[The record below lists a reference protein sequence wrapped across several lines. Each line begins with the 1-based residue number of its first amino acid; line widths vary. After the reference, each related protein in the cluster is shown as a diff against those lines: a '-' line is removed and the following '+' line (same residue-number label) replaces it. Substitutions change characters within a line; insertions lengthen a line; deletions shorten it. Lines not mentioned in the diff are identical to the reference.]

1 MNILYINKK
10 MVFILSSAFLISVIF
25 TGLISSLEAQKEQV
39 TLTAIVAEPKERWDL
54 LFDNAT
60 KKLNENHPDK
70 DIKIDYR
77 VLPYDAT
84 RTQILTSMAGR
95 TPIDLISVDQ
105 IWLGEFAEGGFLTD
119 LTKNSTSWGREG
131 DWYPVNWEGGKYRG
145 QDLWNMG
152 LDRRTSFMVLE
163 KSFEGR
169 WCGSKHS

>member
-84 RTQILTSMAGR
+84 RTQIPHFDG
-95 TPIDLISVDQ
+95 
-105 IWLGEFAEGGFLTD
+105 WKNTD
-119 LTKNSTSWGREG
+119 
-131 DWYPVNWEGGKYRG
+131 
-145 QDLWNMG
+145 
-152 LDRRTSFMVLE
+152 
-163 KSFEGR
+163 
-169 WCGSKHS
+169 